1 MRESTE
7 GCSKMGRE
15 AHTREGKYLF
25 KVQGQVRRASA
36 VVQVSRAKDKG
47 QKGREVE
54 SQAEV
59 RL

>member
-1 MRESTE
+1 
-7 GCSKMGRE
+7 MGRE